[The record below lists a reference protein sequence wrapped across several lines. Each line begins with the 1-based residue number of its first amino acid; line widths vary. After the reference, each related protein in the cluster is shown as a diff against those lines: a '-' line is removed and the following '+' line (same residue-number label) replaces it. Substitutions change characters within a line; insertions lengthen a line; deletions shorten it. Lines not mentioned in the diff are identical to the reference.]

1 VTQLLISRVL
11 MIATFQSLG
20 LAGFPVSVTDD
31 SGVKF
36 TMLSAPKRL
45 IATMPS
51 LLSVFVGIA
60 LSFALLL
67 IRIGAV
73 NIATVRSDIVQD
85 RPIMSIML
93 TRGLAAVV
101 LVTLPLQYVDPVKYP
116 EVGAIFRQL
125 SPIYINIAIVV
136 ILTTSAIATIG
147 IPILRRR
154 TQKTSKSKTELDQ

>member
-1 VTQLLISRVL
+1 MKKPTNQVIDAGLKRFESEIAFLLR
-11 MIATFQSLG
+11 TFFFVYIG
-20 LAGFPVSVTDD
+20 
-31 SGVKF
+31 
-36 TMLSAPKRL
+36 L

-60 LSFALLL
+60 LSFTLLL

-73 NIATVRSDIVQD
+73 NVATARSDIVQD
-85 RPIMSIML
+85 RPIMSTML

-136 ILTTSAIATIG
+136 ILTTAAIATVG

-154 TQKTSKSKTELDQ
+154 TQKTPKSKTELD